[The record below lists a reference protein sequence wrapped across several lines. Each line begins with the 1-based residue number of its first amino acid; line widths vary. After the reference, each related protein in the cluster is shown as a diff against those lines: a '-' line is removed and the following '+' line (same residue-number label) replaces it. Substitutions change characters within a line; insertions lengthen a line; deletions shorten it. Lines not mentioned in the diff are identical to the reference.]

1 MNIREH
7 VETFFGDGFL
17 IVRDCLEANRVERL
31 LHIAES
37 AIDLWKRESTRES
50 EPGGFSFSPRAT
62 FLFHLNHPKYF
73 RGRSD
78 DLAFLLDAVA
88 DPFPQ
93 AIMRAILAEEPYFEQ
108 ASLFLHP
115 ENGEENFGAWHR
127 DAQFFSAGDEER
139 ERRSIQEEAVP
150 AREVHFHIPLVK
162 SVATQVVPGSHL
174 RWDTDEER
182 GVRIRQDPFNE
193 TMPNAAVLEIDPG
206 DIAFFHVNT
215 LHRGTYPK
223 GYSRRTIHCTYGRA
237 SIPRPATRAKITE
250 RNGHY
255 STYQPW
261 FKEPSYLA
269 GVRPDTR
276 ASFGHFIRETEK
288 YWTRD
293 GVADLP
299 PAMQRYFLDYKCRVS

>member
-1 MNIREH
+1 MNIGEH
-7 VETFFGDGFL
+7 VETFFREGYL
-17 IVRDCLEANRVERL
+17 IVREYLEPARVGRL
-31 LHIAES
+31 LRIAES
-37 AIDLWKRESTRES
+37 AIEQWKRESTQEG
-50 EPGGFSFSPRAT
+50 EPGGFSFSPQAT

-73 RGRSD
+73 RGRLD

-93 AIMRAILAEEPYFEQ
+93 AIMRAILNEEPYFEQ

-127 DAQFFSAGDEER
+127 DAQFFAGGDEER

-174 RWDTDEER
+174 RWDTEEER
-182 GVRIRQDPFNE
+182 GVRFRQDPFNE
-193 TMPNAAVLEIDPG
+193 TMPNGVVLEIDPG
-206 DIAFFHVNT
+206 DIAFFHVNA

-237 SIPRPATRAKITE
+237 SIPRPATRERIAE

-269 GVRPDTR
+269 GVRPETH
-276 ASFGHFIRETEK
+276 ASFGHFIRETEQ

-299 PAMQRYFLDYKCRVS
+299 AAMQRYFWDY